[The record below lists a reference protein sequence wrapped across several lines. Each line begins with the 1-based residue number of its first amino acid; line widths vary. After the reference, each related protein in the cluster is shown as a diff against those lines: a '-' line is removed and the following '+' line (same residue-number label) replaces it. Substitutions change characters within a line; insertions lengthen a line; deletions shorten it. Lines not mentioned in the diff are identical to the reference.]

1 MFSVIEVAE
10 QLNVTR
16 QAIYK
21 QAKELQAKGFM
32 VKDKFDK
39 WKINEQGFNY
49 LKEKRTAYF
58 RIAEQPKEAE
68 PSKDYVS
75 ELTEL
80 YKEKIDTLNKQLEK
94 EIQDKEYFKAK
105 FEERDKQYTE
115 LINQKL
121 LSGETAKSWW
131 KFWK

>member
-58 RIAEQPKEAE
+58 RVEPQKEVDN
-68 PSKDYVS
+68 KQDYATK
-75 ELTEL
+75 LTEL
-80 YKEKIDTLNKQLEK
+80 YEEKINNLNMQLEK
-94 EIQDKEYFKAK
+94 EIQDKEYFKLK
-105 FEERDKQYTE
+105 FEE
-115 LINQKL
+115 
-121 LSGETAKSWW
+121 
-131 KFWK
+131 